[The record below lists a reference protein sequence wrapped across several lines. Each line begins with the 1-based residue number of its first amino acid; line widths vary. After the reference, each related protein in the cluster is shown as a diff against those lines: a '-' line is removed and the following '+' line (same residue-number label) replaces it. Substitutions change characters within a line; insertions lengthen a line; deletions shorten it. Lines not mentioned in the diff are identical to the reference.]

1 MGNTIIQEM
10 YADNGQLSHYDII
23 NKKTG
28 ETMKSLTIEIMN
40 AEKQMYEQ
48 IKSLFT
54 PYMVED
60 LADLKTNEVM
70 RVTGYSFSEMSADD
84 VCPYCTDIKDENGIC
99 QCSNVR

>member
-1 MGNTIIQEM
+1 MGNEIIKEM

-70 RVTGYSFSEMSADD
+70 RVTGHSFVNTGADD
-84 VCPYCTDIKDENGIC
+84 ACPYCNQLSNENGNCLCIG
-99 QCSNVR
+99 S